1 MGIGRRRDRVDRG
14 RKASWIPG
22 LRRARATAGSLAVG
36 AVLGVLLAGCAP
48 EESAPSRPIE
58 EVLAAHTDAWMALDG
73 VVGTALGACDGTPCL
88 VIYARDDSVRARMPE
103 EVEGY
108 RLDVRV
114 TGPFQAHD
122 SAGVIPEGGAASDSA
137 RE

>member
-1 MGIGRRRDRVDRG
+1 MQITGRRQRLSKTRNLPWIMGFGSR
-14 RKASWIPG
+14 RLIRASVFLG
-22 LRRARATAGSLAVG
+22 T
-36 AVLGVLLAGCAP
+36 VLGVLAAGCAP
-48 EESAPSRPIE
+48 EEPAPSRPIE
-58 EVLAAHTDAWMALDG
+58 EVLAAHTDEWMALDG

-88 VIYARDDSVRARMPE
+88 VIYATEDSVRARMPE

-114 TGPFQAHD
+114 TGPFQARD
-122 SAGVIPEGGAASDSA
+122 SAEVIPAGGAASDSA

>member
-1 MGIGRRRDRVDRG
+1 MQIGRRR
-14 RKASWIPG
+14 
-22 LRRARATAGSLAVG
+22 RRAACTRKLAWLMGLASRRLIRPWLALG
-36 AVLGVLLAGCAP
+36 AFLGVLQAGCAP
-48 EESAPSRPIE
+48 EEAVPSRPIE
-58 EVLAAHTDAWMALDG
+58 EVLAAHTDEWMALDG

-88 VIYARDDSVRARMPE
+88 VIYASDDSVRARMPG

-114 TGPFQAHD
+114 TGPFHARD